1 MMLRCVSFLAAALSV
16 SAFSPALNTKSP
28 TTPQALSS
36 PLFRNERSSLTE
48 QFAMPETF
56 TELPEKVYTPK
67 TKETPKVL
75 GGLKIGLR
83 KLVVITGASSGL
95 GLWTAKSLLDK
106 GDYFLVLAV
115 RDPEKM
121 KKGKT

>member
-1 MMLRCVSFLAAALSV
+1 MLRCVSFLAAALSV